1 MGRDVLSSKLKFTTP
16 DGEECEGEIP
26 DQRWWG
32 PQYAL
37 KDLGVM
43 DVGVHSRPMG
53 DYRIDFVVMV
63 TLEELKHHECIYAP
77 DDLWDF
83 CVNKRREF
91 FRTIVADIHA
101 FRYFADC
108 MNRKKMRAVPSI
120 LQAVECEDHNAILLP
135 EADVVQVVDEQDVSE
150 SLLPFLPPHIMNNIC
165 CYFSLFP
172 DGISWLDVHDKH
184 AGVFYD
190 QAAKCSVKYQNFLAV
205 EIDFSEELFEEC
217 EEWPSYMY
225 PDALI
230 ERNAMI
236 RMEGYV
242 VHD

>member
-63 TLEELKHHECIYAP
+63 TLEDLKHHECIYAP

-108 MNRKKMRAVPSI
+108 MNRNKTVGI
-120 LQAVECEDHNAILLP
+120 
-135 EADVVQVVDEQDVSE
+135 
-150 SLLPFLPPHIMNNIC
+150 PFLPPLVMNNIC

-217 EEWPSYMY
+217 EDISDYMY
-225 PDALI
+225 PDCMI
-230 ERNAMI
+230 ESKVMI